1 MPHTDKN
8 EAGFEDL
15 WDRMERLAKSGDET
29 ERRSSRILARRLL
42 SHTELPRSYA
52 IRAHMAL
59 ASLACAQDA
68 LHEAEDSHAKIP
80 VKVPSKLQAE
90 LQITREAYKSKDTEE
105 MVVIEGDEGP
115 EDASG
120 FTLSTTAQLGSGSHE
135 EPIDLTVECGTQE
148 EPIDLTLEHDSTP
161 FENTSGKSYVDPA
174 CDHVGGAEVRSTGF
188 SFWPRFKTP
197 VLEAHE
203 SPAEATQT

>member
-42 SHTELPRSYA
+42 SYTELPRSYA

-90 LQITREAYKSKDTEE
+90 LQITREAYKSKETEE
-105 MVVIEGDEGP
+105 MIVIEGD
-115 EDASG
+115 
-120 FTLSTTAQLGSGSHE
+120 E

-148 EPIDLTLEHDSTP
+148 EPIDLTLEHDPTP

-174 CDHVGGAEVRSTGF
+174 CDHVEGAEVRSTGF
-188 SFWPRFKTP
+188 SLWPRFKRSSSYT
-197 VLEAHE
+197 HQHCI
-203 SPAEATQT
+203 SSKQ